1 MSEAIMDNK
10 LKNDSVNKNTSPESS
25 PNEKESKDSDGI
37 SMLAR
42 VSTLSWDLVVP
53 IVGGVLLGTYID
65 KITGNELRWTLSLLV
80 LGIIIAFGNLY
91 NLYMEHGSLAK
102 KEQEEQTDTGISDD
116 KEK

>member
-1 MSEAIMDNK
+1 MSKDMMNDKAKNNTKSDNFLPEAS
-10 LKNDSVNKNTSPESS
+10 LKNKEREESG
-25 PNEKESKDSDGI
+25 GI

-65 KITGNELRWTLSLLV
+65 ERTGSELRWTLSLLV

-91 NLYMEHGSLAK
+91 NLYMDHSSQANKSQVERSD
-102 KEQEEQTDTGISDD
+102 EEVIDD

>member
-1 MSEAIMDNK
+1 MSNE
-10 LKNDSVNKNTSPESS
+10 LKNKSVNINTSPEESS
-25 PNEKESKDSDGI
+25 NEKESSKSGGL

-65 KITGNELRWTLSLLV
+65 KRTGNELRWTLSLLV
-80 LGIIIAFGNLY
+80 LGIIIAFANLY
-91 NLYMEHGSLAK
+91 NLYMDHKSSIDMN
-102 KEQEEQTDTGISDD
+102 QEERSDEEISDD